1 MAKVCIDM
9 SILPADIMN
18 LRDQQFWEFVQET
31 TGKTEAELLKLQ
43 EINNVRSLLLTANV
57 FSFMELKTKNLTDIK
72 AKFGFELEDGTFAI
86 KAGIKGNIGYLI
98 ELLQK
103 KQIEIKKET
112 NLQTVAIPSSTR
124 TTTNDAAPATASTNI
139 SISSSSLSS
148 ANTVPSDSI
157 ADPQWTLADHKKYI
171 IDSIGTWCDATKR
184 SLKLED
190 LLLNDGQH
198 YHLKITDDML
208 NGSIVCNCNQTIK
221 LTQRLG
227 KYQLSNFYRHLKAL
241 NSCSMMTNIYNKNNI
256 SSATL
261 PLNQVSNTSST
272 VPSTSTQSQAQ
283 TLPAAAENINST
295 SLPTYTQQTN
305 DSTRSSV
312 INRSSKRLITS
323 SQIDETSSATKR
335 VCRN

>member
-57 FSFMELKTKNLTDIK
+57 FSFMELKTKN
-72 AKFGFELEDGTFAI
+72 
-86 KAGIKGNIGYLI
+86 LI